1 MLTAKQIRSK
11 ENLNET
17 EPNNKKFK
25 KKAKAYKNQSFITC
39 GRINMLD

>member
-11 ENLNET
+11 ENFNET

-25 KKAKAYKNQSFITC
+25 KKPKHTKIKV
-39 GRINMLD
+39 L